1 MKLSQFKSALSQ
13 MSELKFLQA
22 NGQAIPAHFHITEAA
37 FNTKH
42 FIDCGGVERTEKNIS
57 FQLWTANDFEHRL
70 MPSKLL
76 QIIEIYE
83 RKINSEDLDI
93 EVEYQAETIGKYG
106 LSIEGCDFVFVPK
119 FTDCL
124 ASDSCGI
131 PAEKMNKPMA
141 ELKTAA
147 ACCPPGGGCC

>member
-1 MKLSQFKSALSQ
+1 MKLSEFKAALSQ

-42 FIDCGGVERTEKNIS
+42 FIDCGGVERMEKNIS
-57 FQLWTANDFEHRL
+57 FQLWTANDLEHRL

-83 RKINSEDLDI
+83 RKINGEDLEV

-119 FTDCL
+119 FTNCL
-124 ASDSCGI
+124 AQDSCGI
-131 PAEKMNKPMA
+131 PVEKLKKPMV
-141 ELKTAA
+141 ELNHSTA
-147 ACCPPGGGCC
+147 CTPGGGCC

>member
-1 MKLSQFKSALSQ
+1 MKLSEFKAALSQ
-13 MSELKFLQA
+13 MSELNFVQA

-42 FIDCGGVERTEKNIS
+42 FIDCGGTERTENCIS

-70 MPSKLL
+70 LPSKLL
-76 QIIEIYE
+76 QIIDIYE
-83 RKINSEDLDI
+83 RKINAQDAEI
-93 EVEYQAETIGKYG
+93 EVEYQSETIGRYG
-106 LSIEGCDFVFVPK
+106 LSVENNKFVFVPK

-131 PAEKMNKPMA
+131 PQEKLNKPMA
-141 ELKTAA
+141 ELKSA
-147 ACCPPGGGCC
+147 ACCTPGGGCC

>member
-1 MKLSQFKSALSQ
+1 
-13 MSELKFLQA
+13 
-22 NGQAIPAHFHITEAA
+22 
-37 FNTKH
+37 
-42 FIDCGGVERTEKNIS
+42 
-57 FQLWTANDFEHRL
+57 

-93 EVEYQAETIGKYG
+93 EVEYQAETIGKYS

>member
-1 MKLSQFKSALSQ
+1 MKLSEFKAALSQ
-13 MSELKFLQA
+13 MKELNFVQA
-22 NGQAIPAHFHITEAA
+22 NGQSIPAHFHITEAA

-70 MPSKLL
+70 VPTKLL
-76 QIIEIYE
+76 QIIEIYQ
-83 RKINSEDLDI
+83 RKINSEDHEV

-106 LSIEGCDFVFVPK
+106 LSVEGNNFVFVPK

-131 PAEKMNKPMA
+131 PAEKLKKPMA

-147 ACCPPGGGCC
+147 ACCTPGGGCC

>member
-1 MKLSQFKSALSQ
+1 MKLSEFKAALSQ
-13 MSELKFLQA
+13 MKELNFVQT
-22 NGQAIPAHFHITEAA
+22 NGQSIPVHFHITEAA

-70 MPSKLL
+70 VPTKLL

-83 RKINSEDLDI
+83 RKINGEDLDV

-106 LSIEGCDFVFVPK
+106 LSIEEGHFVFVPK

-124 ASDSCGI
+124 AQDSCGI
-131 PAEKMNKPMA
+131 PQDKLKKPMA
-141 ELKTAA
+141 ELKSATS
-147 ACCPPGGGCC
+147 CTPGSGCC

>member
-1 MKLSQFKSALSQ
+1 MKLSEFKAALSR

-76 QIIEIYE
+76 QIVEIYE
-83 RKINSEDLDI
+83 RKINAEDLDI

-106 LSIEGCDFVFVPK
+106 LSLEGSNFVFVPK

-124 ASDSCGI
+124 AQDSCGI
-131 PAEKMNKPMA
+131 PQDKLNKPMA
-141 ELKTAA
+141 ELKSASSCT
-147 ACCPPGGGCC
+147 PGGGCC